1 MNMKKFIILGV
12 AVVMTLSVTA
22 CKPSYEAPVADPVMT
37 TAAADTPYDL
47 DFIQLNNDVIESFSN
62 THDIF
67 PFIKSLDIDGN
78 NEGKKIEITVD
89 IQQGVSDD
97 AIRIFLSDVTKKV
110 ANNAYIQ
117 DFRLK
122 KADDTQFG
130 SVYDIYSYTYKV
142 TSGDE
147 TLYDETIPAGN
158 EIPLDPS
165 VDGNAVKEALEQMSN
180 GESSIAG
187 ESNTSAN

>member
-22 CKPSYEAPVADPVMT
+22 CKPSYETPVADPVMT

-142 TSGDE
+142 TSGGE
-147 TLYDETIPAGN
+147 TLYDETIPAGSD
-158 EIPLDPS
+158 IPLDPS
-165 VDGNAVKEALEQMSN
+165 VDGDAVKEALEQMAN
-180 GESSIAG
+180 AESSATE
-187 ESNTSAN
+187 ESKASAN